1 MVYVAVLTM
10 NDSRTVKRVYTH
22 HNLQIPNKMVEQV
35 VLERAPQAL
44 IYAMR
49 RIQRSKVDND
59 LEEND
64 RQNAGIL
71 GHIAGADLVT
81 TATFSM
87 NANLKVWGV
96 WLVYTCRIAS
106 FRTSYAIFCQ
116 SALKTC
122 SNVNITDLLM
132 DHNDSLQ

>member
-1 MVYVAVLTM
+1 M
-10 NDSRTVKRVYTH
+10 NDSRTVRRVYTH
-22 HNLQIPNKMVEQV
+22 HNLQMPNKMVEQV

-44 IYAMR
+44 IYAMK
-49 RIQRSKVDND
+49 RILRGKVDND
-59 LEEND
+59 LEENE

-87 NANLKVWGV
+87 NANRKVWGV

-106 FRTSYAIFCQ
+106 FRTSYVIFCQ
-116 SALKTC
+116 SA
-122 SNVNITDLLM
+122 VEDLVVM
-132 DHNDSLQ
+132 